1 MKVVQT
7 PIKNNYD
14 LYLSDDFGYREF
26 YYNNKYYSGFHK
38 GIDIT
43 NLGKDSEGYNLIS
56 IAQTNDFL
64 YHKGVTPDDSII
76 ASEYMITKQ
85 KYVISV
91 D

>member
-14 LYLSDDFGYREF
+14 LNLSDDFGYREF

-43 NLGKDSEGYNLIS
+43 KKLPPTSG
-56 IAQTNDFL
+56 
-64 YHKGVTPDDSII
+64 GVSARIQSPS
-76 ASEYMITKQ
+76 
-85 KYVISV
+85 
-91 D
+91 